1 MSSYLSGSSLSLH
14 RRINSEYFNPSTD
27 KSELATDALVWRPF
41 SFKTNRVRSLTELYV
56 RKNDARQSPTGSKA
70 DSLQQRNID
79 KLYQIYCT
87 PKRPPLP
94 VRYKKR
100 NKPNSTVKAPL
111 SEPAYHPVERQST
124 GNQQAG
130 KDYLKPHNQFT
141 NQFTN
146 LHEVYT
152 VRDAIVGP
160 NIASYG
166 EKEIQTS
173 LEDFHD
179 LDYDDE
185 YAFESSPRF
194 IDSSTNDEFESL
206 AKTRNLSDDQHS
218 ERKIKRQLEINFSS
232 LERERSEL
240 EREIDEVLEEEEE
253 LLKEEELLEKELN
266 KEKEAIKELNES
278 RMDENRMEETRI
290 EEEDFQVAVHLLEST
305 EKEAPKEEIEE
316 KPNEANI
323 EKPTNQEPINEK
335 EIDKDQQINTQIDE
349 EPINE
354 ETSTLNEDYVTVQD
368 SSSRTIGPYLDARQG
383 NTLTHSNEDQEST
396 YVTLDCDRDAFDTDT
411 LADLDSLNEAYMT
424 PVNSGSLSNT
434 ISRPKRTKRRSQL
447 RNSGLDTEDDDDDE
461 ITDEIIGIAANLQ
474 KELKQLVEKQKD

>member
-1 MSSYLSGSSLSLH
+1 MTVSSYLSGSSLSLH

-27 KSELATDALVWRPF
+27 KGELATDALVWRPF

-56 RKNDARQSPTGSKA
+56 RKSQSPSGSQ
-70 DSLQQRNID
+70 DGLQQRNID

-94 VRYKKR
+94 VRMKR
-100 NKPNSTVKAPL
+100 TQPAGRDQQSGPESLV
-111 SEPAYHPVERQST
+111 SEPAYRPAVYHPKA
-124 GNQQAG
+124 QQMAA
-130 KDYLKPHNQFT
+130 KDYLKPHQY
-141 NQFTN
+141 TN
-146 LHEVYT
+146 LPEVYT

-160 NIASYG
+160 NVASYG

-173 LEDFHD
+173 MEDFHD

-218 ERKIKRQLEINFSS
+218 ERKIKKQLERNFNS
-232 LERERSEL
+232 LEKEKAEL
-240 EREIDEVLEEEEE
+240 EREFEQELAEEEE
-253 LLKEEELLEKELN
+253 LLRKELIKEKEEMIKNQTENVETEAVQVVVQPLGSTEIERPKEVN
-266 KEKEAIKELNES
+266 EENEPIEEPINEQNNVRINEEAIKEAQINE
-278 RMDENRMEETRI
+278 D
-290 EEEDFQVAVHLLEST
+290 QV
-305 EKEAPKEEIEE
+305 KEEQANEE
-316 KPNEANI
+316 F
-323 EKPTNQEPINEK
+323 INE
-335 EIDKDQQINTQIDE
+335 EQFDE

-354 ETSTLNEDYVTVQD
+354 DTLTLNEEYVTVQD
-368 SSSRTIGPYLDARQG
+368 SSSRTIGPYLDATQG
-383 NTLTHSNEDQEST
+383 NTLTKDDKESL
-396 YVTLDCDRDAFDTDT
+396 YLTLDDRDAFDTDT
-411 LADLDSLNEAYMT
+411 LADLDSLNEASSYLT
-424 PVNSGSLSNT
+424 PVSSGSLNNNT

-447 RNSGLDTEDDDDDE
+447 RNSGLDTEDDDEDE